1 MQRRKAEKQLNAAV
15 AAATPHVQIAHRI
28 HYRLSPLPCLAS
40 GLRTCSM
47 FGVNPSCAWGAWP
60 CPRRRRCRARVWNS
74 GYGWGRDSGRLPPC
88 CSSPS
93 PATSGRRTKG
103 AVFFSD
109 LNSFSS
115 VLSTFRPCPGLT
127 FSSPGRVPALS
138 SQCLFTPQSVVPL
151 ITLPV
156 LFPFFWTILRVNL
169 FFLRHQR
176 LYFPFAMLILH
187 FIPRLILKQDSY
199 SYCPLRLRLNFHP
212 AAL

>member
-1 MQRRKAEKQLNAAV
+1 
-15 AAATPHVQIAHRI
+15 
-28 HYRLSPLPCLAS
+28 
-40 GLRTCSM
+40 M

-115 VLSTFRPCPGLT
+115 VLCAFGPCPSLT
-127 FSSPGRVPALS
+127 FSFPGRVPALS
-138 SQCLFTPQSVVPL
+138 SQCLFTPQSVV
-151 ITLPV
+151 TLPV
-156 LFPFFWTILRVNL
+156 LFPFFGTILRVNL
-169 FFLRHQR
+169 VFFFFCAISIFI
-176 LYFPFAMLILH
+176 FPSLCLFVISSLVLSLARFLFLLSFKIKAKFPSCCSLSPSCEAAVTEH
-187 FIPRLILKQDSY
+187 HRGSPS
-199 SYCPLRLRLNFHP
+199 SEPL
-212 AAL
+212 